1 MAGLPVTPQTGGNR
15 MSVKDE
21 ISVMSG
27 HFLLLALVLVS
38 VYSSRVPFSVLKR
51 MRSMKYQVLGLFV
64 VIGITAC
71 YGWLHGILAVLAYAL
86 IVSRALRSETG
97 TEGMTDLVVPVFL
110 TDSDGTSIVTDKHRW
125 FSEKVLGENPF
136 LIREKDVNTT
146 AVQDLSERNMGTG
159 YGSPSSK

>member
-15 MSVKDE
+15 LSVKDE
-21 ISVMSG
+21 ISVMTG
-27 HFLLLALVLVS
+27 HFILLALVLVS
-38 VYSSRVPFSVLKR
+38 VYSSRVPFPVLKR
-51 MRSMKYQVLGLFV
+51 MRSLWYQVLGLLV

-71 YGWLHGILAVLAYAL
+71 YGWIHGILAVLAYAL
-86 IVSRALRSETG
+86 VVSRALRSG
-97 TEGMTDLVVPVFL
+97 TEGMTDFGVPILL
-110 TDSDGTSIVTDKHRW
+110 TDSDGTSIVTDEHRW

-136 LIREKDVNTT
+136 LVREKEVKTS

>member
-1 MAGLPVTPQTGGNR
+1 MAGLPVAPQTGGNR

-21 ISVMSG
+21 IAVMSG

-38 VYSSRVPFSVLKR
+38 VYSSRVPSSVLKR
-51 MRSMKYQVLGLFV
+51 MRSLPYQLLGLV
-64 VIGITAC
+64 AVTSITAC
-71 YGWLHGILAVLAYAL
+71 YGWIHGILAVLAYAL
-86 IVSRALRSETG
+86 VVSRALRSG

-110 TDSDGTSIVTDKHRW
+110 TDSDGTSIVTDQHRW

-136 LIREKDVNTT
+136 LIREKEAKTT

>member
-1 MAGLPVTPQTGGNR
+1 MAGLPVVPQTGGNR
-15 MSVKDE
+15 ISVKDE
-21 ISVMSG
+21 ISVMTG

-38 VYSSRVPFSVLKR
+38 VYSSRVPFPVLKR
-51 MRSMKYQVLGLFV
+51 MRSMWYQFLGLLV

-86 IVSRALRSETG
+86 VVSRALRSG
-97 TEGMTDLVVPVFL
+97 TEGMTDLIVPVFL
-110 TDSDGTSIVTDKHRW
+110 TDSDDTNIVTDEHRW

-136 LIREKDVNTT
+136 LVREKEVKTT
-146 AVQDLSERNMGTG
+146 AVQDLSERNMDSG